1 MLMYL
6 FEFLSLSLELLIMIM
21 YSHKKKTGKTL
32 DDTKQERYN
41 KRNFIGKPKKRPY
54 LLKLKKTIQK
64 FNYKSDSKRIYHNQ
78 LKKAC
83 FQCVATYENFKDL
96 SRIAVSDNVLRV
108 KRFEITGDPK
118 YDGYQRWLA
127 SMVKNFFVKKS
138 SEKRLKIRV
147 ISDWYNKLNKTIIRN
162 FKTLKYVNLLRKI
175 LGILIWLICNC

>member
-1 MLMYL
+1 MIQSRNGIINGIL
-6 FEFLSLSLELLIMIM
+6 LENQ
-21 YSHKKKTGKTL
+21 KKDRIDL
-32 DDTKQERYN
+32 RIVYADH
-41 KRNFIGKPKKRPY
+41 

-147 ISDWYNKLNKTIIRN
+147 ISDWYNKLNKTIIGN